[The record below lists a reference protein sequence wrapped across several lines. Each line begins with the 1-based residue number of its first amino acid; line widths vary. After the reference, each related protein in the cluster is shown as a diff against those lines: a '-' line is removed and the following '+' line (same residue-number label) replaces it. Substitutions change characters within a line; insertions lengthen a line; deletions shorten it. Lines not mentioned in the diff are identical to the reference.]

1 MLCYRSLLAVI
12 LAEVRA
18 GIIQPMR
25 FSTLL
30 FLAVLAPAALAEG
43 LPDLGEASRADLPPH
58 LERRIGETIMR
69 DIRLREP
76 AYIDDVEVTAYL
88 NALGARLSAA
98 TPEAGRSFEFFA
110 LRDATL
116 NAFALPGGYIGV
128 HSGLVLAAQS
138 ESELAGVL
146 AHEIA
151 HVTQKHLAR
160 LMSRQSQAQ
169 TAQWLALAV
178 AILAARSS
186 ADVSQAAIVAGTA
199 AGVQTMLNYSRD
211 FEREADR
218 IGIQILERAG
228 FDVRGMA
235 SFFERMQKFG
245 RLYENNA
252 PGYLRTHPLT
262 LERISDMENRI
273 LQAQY
278 RQVADSIDFQL
289 VRAKLRATQG
299 DVRDAVTEFE
309 TQLRERKYLSEASAR
324 YGLALAQM
332 RARNF
337 PAAEREIAELRRLGT
352 SSPMIDT
359 LATDLRKAR
368 GDLEGALRLY
378 REARLRHP
386 RNKALIY
393 GQIDA
398 LLAHGEAQE
407 ALRIASEE
415 LQLTPSDAPLHGLQA
430 KSYAALGRRLQ
441 QHRAQAELYALQGQ
455 LTAAIQQL
463 ELAQQA
469 GDGDFFEHSQVD
481 ARLRQLRAR
490 QMEEAKEKLP
500 L

>member
-1 MLCYRSLLAVI
+1 MRFRTLASLAFLAI
-12 LAEVRA
+12 LAPSA
-18 GIIQPMR
+18 I
-25 FSTLL
+25 
-30 FLAVLAPAALAEG
+30 AEG
-43 LPDLGEASRADLPPH
+43 LPELGEASRSDLPPH
-58 LERRIGETIMR
+58 VERRIGESIVR

-76 AYIDDVEVTAYL
+76 AYIDDVEIAAYL
-88 NALGARLSAA
+88 NSLGARLTAA
-98 TPEAGRSFEFFA
+98 MPEAGQSFEFFA

-128 HSGLVLAAQS
+128 HSGLILAAQS

-146 AHEIA
+146 SHEIA

-160 LMSRQSQAQ
+160 LMGKQNQAQ
-169 TAQWLALAV
+169 VTQWLALAV
-178 AILAARSS
+178 AILAARSNS
-186 ADVSQAAIVAGTA
+186 DASQAAIVAGTA
-199 AGVQTMLNYSRD
+199 AGVQTMLNYTRD

-218 IGIQILERAG
+218 IGIQTLERAG

-262 LERISDMENRI
+262 VERISDMENRI

-278 RQVADSIDFQL
+278 RQVADSTEFQL
-289 VRAKLRATQG
+289 VRAKLRSGQG
-299 DVRDAVTEFE
+299 DPRDAVTDFE

-332 RARNF
+332 RARNY
-337 PAAEREIAELRRLGT
+337 PAVEHELAELRRLKA

-359 LATDLRKAR
+359 LATDARKAQ
-368 GDLEGALRLY
+368 GDLSGALKLY
-378 REARLRHP
+378 REARVRHP
-386 RNKALIY
+386 RNKALLY

-398 LLAHGEAQE
+398 LLANGQPQA
-407 ALRIASEE
+407 ALQTATDE
-415 LQLTPSDAPLHGLQA
+415 LLLTPSDAALHGLQA
-430 KSYAALGRRLQ
+430 KSYAALGKRLQ
-441 QHRAQAELYALQGQ
+441 QHRAQAELYVLRGQ
-455 LTAAIQQL
+455 LVAAIQQL
-463 ELAQQA
+463 ELAQKA

-481 ARLRQLRAR
+481 ARLRELRAR
-490 QMEEAKEKLP
+490 QLEEAKQKLP

>member
-1 MLCYRSLLAVI
+1 MRFRTLASLAFLAI
-12 LAEVRA
+12 LAPSA
-18 GIIQPMR
+18 I
-25 FSTLL
+25 
-30 FLAVLAPAALAEG
+30 AEG
-43 LPDLGEASRADLPPH
+43 LPELGEASRSDLPPH
-58 LERRIGETIMR
+58 VERRIGESIVR

-76 AYIDDVEVTAYL
+76 AYIDDVEIAAYL
-88 NALGARLSAA
+88 NSLGARLTAA
-98 TPEAGRSFEFFA
+98 MPEAGQSFEFFA

-128 HSGLVLAAQS
+128 HSGLILAAQS

-146 AHEIA
+146 SHEIA

-160 LMSRQSQAQ
+160 LMGKQNQAQ
-169 TAQWLALAV
+169 VTQWLALAV
-178 AILAARSS
+178 AILAARSNS
-186 ADVSQAAIVAGTA
+186 DASQAAIVAGTA
-199 AGVQTMLNYSRD
+199 AGVQTMLNYTRD

-218 IGIQILERAG
+218 IGIQTLERAG

-262 LERISDMENRI
+262 VERISDMENRI

-278 RQVADSIDFQL
+278 RQVADSTEFQL
-289 VRAKLRATQG
+289 VRAKLRSGQG
-299 DVRDAVTEFE
+299 DPRDAVTDFE

-332 RARNF
+332 RARNY
-337 PAAEREIAELRRLGT
+337 PAVEHELAELRRLKA

-359 LATDLRKAR
+359 LATDARKAQ
-368 GDLEGALRLY
+368 GDLSGALKLY
-378 REARLRHP
+378 REARVRHP
-386 RNKALIY
+386 RNKALLY

-398 LLAHGEAQE
+398 LLANGQPQA
-407 ALRIASEE
+407 ALQTATDE
-415 LQLTPSDAPLHGLQA
+415 LLLTPSDAALHGLQA
-430 KSYAALGRRLQ
+430 KSYAALGKHLQ
-441 QHRAQAELYALQGQ
+441 QHRAQAELYALRGQ
-455 LTAAIQQL
+455 LVAAIQQL
-463 ELAQQA
+463 ELAQKA

-481 ARLRQLRAR
+481 ARLRELRAR
-490 QMEEAKEKLP
+490 QFEEMKQKQP

>member
-1 MLCYRSLLAVI
+1 MRFRTLASLAFLAI
-12 LAEVRA
+12 LAPSA
-18 GIIQPMR
+18 I
-25 FSTLL
+25 
-30 FLAVLAPAALAEG
+30 AEG
-43 LPDLGEASRADLPPH
+43 LPELGEASRSDLPPH
-58 LERRIGETIMR
+58 VERRIGESIVR

-76 AYIDDVEVTAYL
+76 AYIDDVEIAAYL
-88 NALGARLSAA
+88 NSLGARLTAA
-98 TPEAGRSFEFFA
+98 MPEAGQSFEFFA

-128 HSGLVLAAQS
+128 HSGLILAAQS

-146 AHEIA
+146 SHEIA

-160 LMSRQSQAQ
+160 LMGKQNQAQ
-169 TAQWLALAV
+169 VTQWLALAV
-178 AILAARSS
+178 AILAARSNS
-186 ADVSQAAIVAGTA
+186 DASQAAIVAGTA
-199 AGVQTMLNYSRD
+199 AGVQTMLNYTRD

-218 IGIQILERAG
+218 IGIQTLERAG

-262 LERISDMENRI
+262 VERISDMENRI

-278 RQVADSIDFQL
+278 RQVADSTEFQL
-289 VRAKLRATQG
+289 VRAKLRSGQG
-299 DVRDAVTEFE
+299 DPRDAVTDFE

-332 RARNF
+332 RARNY
-337 PAAEREIAELRRLGT
+337 PAVEHELAELRRLKA

-359 LATDLRKAR
+359 LATDARKAQ
-368 GDLEGALRLY
+368 GDLSGALKLY
-378 REARLRHP
+378 REARVRHP
-386 RNKALIY
+386 RNRALLY

-398 LLAHGEAQE
+398 LLANGQPQA
-407 ALRIASEE
+407 ALQTATDE
-415 LQLTPSDAPLHGLQA
+415 LQLTPSDAALHGLQA
-430 KSYAALGRRLQ
+430 KSYAALGKRLQ
-441 QHRAQAELYALQGQ
+441 QHRAQAELYALRGQ
-455 LTAAIQQL
+455 LVAAIQQL
-463 ELAQQA
+463 ELAQKA

-481 ARLRQLRAR
+481 ARLRELRAR
-490 QMEEAKEKLP
+490 QQEEARQKMP